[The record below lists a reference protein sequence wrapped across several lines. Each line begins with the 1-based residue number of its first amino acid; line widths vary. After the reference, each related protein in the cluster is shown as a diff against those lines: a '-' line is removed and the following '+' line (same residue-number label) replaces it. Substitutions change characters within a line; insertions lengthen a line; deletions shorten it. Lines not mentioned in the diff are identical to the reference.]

1 MRTALQS
8 SEPHNTDE
16 KCLLLQLVHTSPHGQ
31 KSSVVARLAEL
42 CSKVNEGKVTE
53 WMQLKWRLTI
63 LYIRPVLLSAA
74 RFFFKKKSRVYL
86 PSAAP
91 SAAPAPTCFPQF
103 TENDHQGILLRFR
116 LGNAHGSMGNV
127 VQSVFIYSRSRQL
140 FTWYEQITQVEKL
153 WKMCSKHFF

>member
-74 RFFFKKKSRVYL
+74 RFFLKKKESCL
-86 PSAAP
+86 PTVSSP
-91 SAAPAPTCFPQF
+91 LCSSCP
-103 TENDHQGILLRFR
+103 N
-116 LGNAHGSMGNV
+116 
-127 VQSVFIYSRSRQL
+127 L
-140 FTWYEQITQVEKL
+140 FSTVHRK
-153 WKMCSKHFF
+153 